1 MFLFLRV
8 CGNDMDIVQY
18 PQLPLNFPTFFQVQ
32 LNRLKALMEGV
43 FGSPATPVM
52 APPPASV
59 QHRRVMEKLFQE
71 LKIGRYISIF

>member
-1 MFLFLRV
+1 MY
-8 CGNDMDIVQY
+8 IVQY
-18 PQLPLNFPTFFQVQ
+18 PQLPLNFPTLFQVQ

-59 QHRRVMEKLFQE
+59 QHRRVMGK
-71 LKIGRYISIF
+71 